1 MKKLLL
7 AAILLSLSG
16 CATLAELDPQNV
28 IANKV
33 APAVIKGLAASIQES
48 YGSGWGTVAIAASAA
63 ATAVLGSYAGTR
75 RRGKKA

>member
-75 RRGKKA
+75 RRGKKS